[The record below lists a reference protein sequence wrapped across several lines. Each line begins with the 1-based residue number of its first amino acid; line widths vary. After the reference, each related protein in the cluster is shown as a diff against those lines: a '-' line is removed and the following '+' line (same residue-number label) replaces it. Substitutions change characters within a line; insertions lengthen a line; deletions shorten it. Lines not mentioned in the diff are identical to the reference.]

1 MVTIKTKE
9 GEFKTFASLKET
21 AEYLLQR
28 GYEYVKNIKELSPK
42 YREEYNILPA
52 IRITKAGYIQVITK

>member
-1 MVTIKTKE
+1 MVIIKIKE

-28 GYEYVKNIKELSPK
+28 GYEYVKSIKELSLIPI
-42 YREEYNILPA
+42 EEYNILPA